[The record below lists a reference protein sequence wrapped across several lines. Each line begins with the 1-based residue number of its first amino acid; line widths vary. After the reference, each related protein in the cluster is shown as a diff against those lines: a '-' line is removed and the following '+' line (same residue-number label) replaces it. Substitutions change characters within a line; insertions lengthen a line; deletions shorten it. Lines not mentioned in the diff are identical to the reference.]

1 MAKIS
6 KYEQGKQRARAAA
19 IKWQDEF
26 CRTSPDW
33 LKLKNDFDYFM
44 KLARRYGL
52 VTEFRENGII

>member
-1 MAKIS
+1 MEQS

-19 IKWQDEF
+19 IKWQAEF

-33 LKLKNDFDYFM
+33 LTVKKDFDYFM